1 MLFLKYKHTLLRIF
15 LVLRYSTGYKSLF
28 WDIFLKLSY
37 IITLNMKEITK
48 SFKYVDYLWD
58 DQKALALG
66 DNQVELFLY
75 RSNILGADLRITNY
89 GGGNTSCKTI
99 EKDPLTNE
107 EVEVMWVKGSGGD
120 IGTLTRSGIA
130 GLYTGRLRDL
140 KNVYQGL
147 HDEDR
152 MVGLFNHCIY
162 DLDSKAPSIDTPLH
176 GLLPF
181 AHIDHLHPDALI
193 AVAAAKDSEKVTKE
207 IWGDTMG
214 WVPWQKPG
222 FDLGLQLEQCLAD
235 NPGIRGIVLGS
246 HGLFTWGDTSYEC
259 YMNSLEVI
267 EMASEFIEKKT
278 KEKGSVFGG
287 QKVESLPKEARLEKA
302 AQLMPLLRGLC
313 SSENRMIGHF
323 SDTDVV
329 MEYINSNDLER
340 LAPMGTSCPDHFLRT
355 KIQPLVLTLDKNEDL
370 SDSDAILKK
379 LEPAFEAYRQE
390 YVDYYNTC
398 KKANSPAI
406 RDANP
411 VIIIY
416 PGVGMFSF
424 AKNKQTTRVASE
436 FYINA
441 INVMRGAEAITAYTS
456 LPRQE
461 AFDIEY
467 WSLEEAKLQRMP
479 KEQPL
484 SRKVAFVTGAGG
496 GIGKAI
502 ADKLAAEGAN
512 VVLTDINEDSLKQA
526 HATYKRD
533 VSTYAICDVTN
544 TESIASAY
552 KKAVIEFG
560 GVDIIVHSAGL
571 AISKALEDTTDKDW
585 NILQGI
591 LVKGQFDLAKQFSAI
606 TRKQGLGGDYI
617 AIASKNGLVA
627 GPNNVAYGTAKAA
640 QQHMVRLL
648 AAELAKDKV
657 RVNTVNPDGVIVGSK
672 IWEGA
677 WAEGR
682 AKANGI
688 TVEELPAFYA
698 KRNLLNEIITP
709 SDIANGVFA
718 LVGILDKSTGNI
730 INVDGGMANAFV
742 R

>member
-1 MLFLKYKHTLLRIF
+1 MNT
-15 LVLRYSTGYKSLF
+15 
-28 WDIFLKLSY
+28 
-37 IITLNMKEITK
+37 NTK
-48 SFKYVDYLWD
+48 KFSYVDYLWNEEKAASLKD
-58 DQKALALG
+58 DQVA
-66 DNQVELFLY
+66 LFLY

-120 IGTLTRSGIA
+120 IGTLTRAGIA

-140 KNVYQGL
+140 KNVYGGL
-147 HDEDR
+147 DDEDR

-193 AVAAAKDSEKVTKE
+193 AVAAAEDSEKVTKE

-214 WVPWQKPG
+214 WVPWQRPG
-222 FDLGLQLEQCLAD
+222 FDLGLQLEKCLAD

-267 EMASEFIEKKT
+267 ETASEYIENKI

-287 QKVESLPKEARLEKA
+287 QKIQSLAKEDRLEKA

-313 SSENRMIGHF
+313 SSEKSMIGHF
-323 SDTDVV
+323 SDNDVV
-329 MEYINSNDLER
+329 LEYINSNDLER

-355 KIQPLVLTLDKNEDL
+355 KIQPLVLTLDTNEDV

-379 LEPAFEAYRQE
+379 LEPAFEQYRQE
-390 YVDYYNTC
+390 YADYYNTC
-398 KKANSPAI
+398 KKANSPAM
-406 RDANP
+406 RDPNP

-441 INVMRGAEAITAYTS
+441 INVMRGAEAITSYTS

-467 WSLEEAKLQRMP
+467 WLLEEAKLSRMP

-502 ADKLAAEGAN
+502 ADKLAAEGAT
-512 VVLTDINEDSLKQA
+512 VVLTDINEDSLKEA

-552 KKAVIEFG
+552 KKACIEFG
-560 GVDIIVHSAGL
+560 GVDIVVHSAGL
-571 AISKALEDTTDKDW
+571 AISKAIEDTTDKDW
-585 NILQGI
+585 NILQSV
-591 LVKGQFDLAKQFSAI
+591 LVKGQFDLAKQSAAI
-606 TRKQGLGGDYI
+606 MRKQGLGGNYI

-648 AAELAKDKV
+648 AAELAKDKI

-709 SDIANGVFA
+709 DDIANGVFT

>member
-1 MLFLKYKHTLLRIF
+1 
-15 LVLRYSTGYKSLF
+15 LVAQIK
-28 WDIFLKLSY
+28 KK
-37 IITLNMKEITK
+37 NMGNRKAN
-48 SFKYVDYLWD
+48 FKYVDYLWD
-58 DQKALALG
+58 DKKAGSFG
-66 DNQVELFLY
+66 DDQVALFLY
-75 RSNILGADLRITNY
+75 RSTILGADLRITNY

-99 EKDPLTNE
+99 EKDPLNNK

-130 GLYTGRLRDL
+130 GLYTERLRDL
-140 KNVYQGL
+140 KKVYGGL
-147 HDEDR
+147 ADEDR

-181 AHIDHLHPDALI
+181 KHIDHLHPDALI
-193 AVAAAKDSEKVTKE
+193 AVAAAQNSEQVTKE

-214 WVPWQKPG
+214 WVPWQRPG
-222 FDLGLQLEQCLAD
+222 FDLGLQLEKCLHD
-235 NPGIRGIVLGS
+235 NPSIRGIVLGS

-267 EMASEFIEKKT
+267 ETASEYIANKIA
-278 KEKGSVFGG
+278 EKGSVFGG
-287 QKVESLPKEARLEKA
+287 EKIESLPTNERKQQA
-302 AQLMPLLRGLC
+302 AQLMPLLRGLA
-313 SSENRMIGHF
+313 SSENQMIGHF
-323 SDTDVV
+323 TDSKTVL
-329 MEYINSNDLER
+329 EFINSNDLNR

-355 KIQPLVLTLDKNEDL
+355 KIQPLVLTLAPSADLTDSRSVREQLKPAYAVYQEEYKN
-370 SDSDAILKK
+370 
-379 LEPAFEAYRQE
+379 
-390 YVDYYNTC
+390 YYETC
-398 KKANSPAI
+398 KHPNSPAM
-406 RDANP
+406 RDPNP

-424 AKNKQTTRVASE
+424 ARNKQTARVASE
-436 FYINA
+436 FYVNA
-441 INVMRGAEAITAYTS
+441 INVMRGAEAISAYTS

-467 WSLEEAKLQRMP
+467 WLLEEAKLSRMP
-479 KEQPL
+479 KEKPL
-484 SRKVAFVTGAGG
+484 SRKVALVTGAGG

-512 VVLTDINEDSLKQA
+512 VVLTDIAEDRLQNALK
-526 HATYKRD
+526 TYPAD
-533 VSTYAICDVTN
+533 TAAYVVCDVTSK
-544 TESIASAY
+544 ESIKQAF
-552 KKAVIEFG
+552 AVATLEFG

-571 AISKALEDTTDKDW
+571 AISKPLEKTTEKDW
-585 NILQGI
+585 NILQNV
-591 LVKGQFDLAKQFSAI
+591 LVKGQFELAQEGVKIMRQ
-606 TRKQGLGGDYI
+606 QGLGGDFI
-617 AIASKNGLVA
+617 SIASKNGLVS
-627 GPNNVAYGTAKAA
+627 GPNNVGYGTAKAA

-648 AAELAKDKV
+648 AAELAADQI

-672 IWEGA
+672 IWEGD

-682 AKANGI
+682 AKAYGI
-688 TVEELPAFYA
+688 TVEELPAHYA
-698 KRNLLNEIITP
+698 KRNLLNKIIYP
-709 SDIANGVFA
+709 EDIANGVFA

>member
-1 MLFLKYKHTLLRIF
+1 MKKFKH
-15 LVLRYSTGYKSLF
+15 
-28 WDIFLKLSY
+28 
-37 IITLNMKEITK
+37 
-48 SFKYVDYLWD
+48 VDYLWNEE
-58 DQKALALG
+58 KALILE
-66 DNQVELFLY
+66 DSQVDLFLY

-99 EKDPLTNE
+99 EVDPLNNE
-107 EVEVMWVKGSGGD
+107 KVEVMWVKGSGGD

-130 GLYTGRLRDL
+130 GLYTNRLRNL
-140 KNVYQGL
+140 KSLYEGL
-147 HDEDR
+147 DDEDR
-152 MVGLFNHCIY
+152 MVGLFNHCIF
-162 DLDSKAPSIDTPLH
+162 DLESKAPSIDTPLH

-193 AVAAAKDSEKVTKE
+193 AVAAAEDSEKVTKE

-214 WVPWQKPG
+214 WVPWQRPG
-222 FDLGLQLEQCLAD
+222 FDLGLQLEKCLED

-259 YMNSLEVI
+259 YINSLEVI
-267 EMASEFIEKKT
+267 EKASEYIEQKI

-287 QKVESLPKEARLEKA
+287 KKIESLPKEERLEKA
-302 AQLMPLLRGLC
+302 TQIMPLLRGLC

-323 SDTDVV
+323 SDTNVV
-329 MEYINSNDLER
+329 MKFINSYDLER

-355 KIQPLVLTLDKNEDL
+355 KIQPLVLSLDKNEDL
-370 SDSDAILKK
+370 SDADTILKK
-379 LEPAFEAYRQE
+379 LEPVFEAYRQE
-390 YVDYYNTC
+390 YANYYTTC
-398 KKANSPAI
+398 KKDNSPAM

-441 INVMRGAEAITAYTS
+441 INVMRGAEAITSYTS

-467 WSLEEAKLQRMP
+467 WLLEEAKLSRMP
-479 KEQPL
+479 KEEPL
-484 SRKVAFVTGAGG
+484 SRKVALVTGAGG

-512 VVLTDINEDSLKQA
+512 VVLTDIAEDRLVEA
-526 HATYKRD
+526 NATYKND
-533 VSTYAICDVTN
+533 VATYAVCDVTS
-544 TESIASAY
+544 TDSIAAAY
-552 KKAVIEFG
+552 KKAILEFG
-560 GVDIIVHSAGL
+560 GVDIVVHSAGL
-571 AISKALEDTTDKDW
+571 AISKPIEETTDKDW
-585 NILQGI
+585 NILQNI

-606 TRKQGLGGDYI
+606 TRKQRLGGDYI

-709 SDIANGVFA
+709 DDIANGVFS
-718 LVGILDKSTGNI
+718 LVGLLDKSTGNI

>member
-1 MLFLKYKHTLLRIF
+1 M
-15 LVLRYSTGYKSLF
+15 
-28 WDIFLKLSY
+28 DIK
-37 IITLNMKEITK
+37 N
-48 SFKYVDYLWD
+48 FKYVDYLWD
-58 DQKALALG
+58 DKKADALG
-66 DNQVELFLY
+66 DDQVALFLY

-99 EKDPLTNE
+99 EKDPLTNND
-107 EVEVMWVKGSGGD
+107 VEVMWVKGSGGD

-130 GLYTGRLRDL
+130 GLYTDRLRDL
-140 KNVYQGL
+140 KNVYKGL

-162 DLDSKAPSIDTPLH
+162 DLESKAPSIDTPLH

-214 WVPWQKPG
+214 WVPWQRPG
-222 FDLGLQLEQCLAD
+222 FDLGLQLEKCLND
-235 NPGIRGIVLGS
+235 NPGIRGIILGS

-267 EMASEFIEKKT
+267 EMASEFIEKKI

-287 QKVESLPKEARLEKA
+287 QKIQSLPKENRTQKA

-313 SSENRMIGHF
+313 SSENQMIGHF
-323 SDTDVV
+323 SDSDVV
-329 MEYINSNDLER
+329 LEFINSHDLAR
-340 LAPMGTSCPDHFLRT
+340 LAPLGTSCPDHFLRT
-355 KIQPLVLTLDKNEDL
+355 KIQPLVLTLDTNEDL
-370 SDSDAILKK
+370 SDSKAILAK
-379 LEPAFEAYRQE
+379 LQPAFEQYRKE
-390 YVDYYNTC
+390 YAHYYNTC
-398 KKANSPAI
+398 KKANSPAM
-406 RDANP
+406 RDPNP

-424 AKNKQTTRVASE
+424 SKDKQTTRVASE

-467 WSLEEAKLQRMP
+467 WLLEEAKLSRMP
-479 KEQPL
+479 KEKPL

-512 VVLTDINEDSLKQA
+512 VVLTDINEDSLKEA

-533 VSTYAICDVTN
+533 VSTYAICNVTSN
-544 TESIASAY
+544 ESIREAFN
-552 KKAVIEFG
+552 KACLEFG

-571 AISKALEDTTDKDW
+571 AISKAIEDTTEKDW
-585 NILQGI
+585 DILQNV
-591 LVKGQFDLAKQFSAI
+591 LVKGQFELAQVGVEVM
-606 TRKQGLGGDYI
+606 RKQGLGGNYI

-648 AAELAKDKV
+648 AAELAKDKI

-709 SDIANGVFA
+709 DDIANGVFS

>member
-1 MLFLKYKHTLLRIF
+1 M
-15 LVLRYSTGYKSLF
+15 
-28 WDIFLKLSY
+28 
-37 IITLNMKEITK
+37 TK
-48 SFKYVDYLWD
+48 TFKYVDYLWD
-58 DQKALALG
+58 EQKAASLG
-66 DNQVELFLY
+66 DNQVDLFLY

-99 EKDPLTNE
+99 ETDPLTNE
-107 EVEVMWVKGSGGD
+107 EVEIMWVKGSGGD

-130 GLYTGRLRDL
+130 GLYTKRLRDL

-147 HDEDR
+147 YDEDR

-162 DLDSKAPSIDTPLH
+162 DLESKAPSIDTPLH

-214 WVPWQKPG
+214 WVPWQRPG
-222 FDLGLQLEQCLAD
+222 FDLGLQLEKCLAD
-235 NPGIRGIVLGS
+235 NPGIRGIILGS

-267 EMASEFIEKKT
+267 EMASEYIEKKI

-287 QKVESLPKEARLEKA
+287 QKVTSLPKEERLEKA
-302 AQLMPLLRGLC
+302 AQIMPLLRGLC

-340 LAPMGTSCPDHFLRT
+340 LAPLGTSCPDHFLRT
-355 KIQPLVLTLDKNEDL
+355 KIQPLVLTLDKDEDL
-370 SDSDAILKK
+370 SDANAVLSK
-379 LEPAFEAYRQE
+379 LTPAFEQYRKE
-390 YVDYYNTC
+390 YADYYNTC
-398 KKANSPAI
+398 KKANSPAM

-424 AKNKQTTRVASE
+424 SKDKQTTRVANE

-441 INVMRGAEAITAYTS
+441 INVMRGAEAISAYTS

-467 WSLEEAKLQRMP
+467 WLLEEAKLQRMP
-479 KEQPL
+479 KEKTL
-484 SRKVAFVTGAGG
+484 SRKVALVTGAGG

-512 VVLTDINEDSLKQA
+512 VVLTDINEESLITA
-526 HATYKRD
+526 NATYKRD

-544 TESIASAY
+544 SESIANAY
-552 KKAVIEFG
+552 KKAIIEFG
-560 GVDIIVHSAGL
+560 GVDIVVHSAGL
-571 AISKALEDTTDKDW
+571 AISKPIEETTDKDW
-585 NILQGI
+585 NILQNV
-591 LVKGQFDLAKQFSAI
+591 LVKGQFDLAKQAAKI
-606 TRKQGLGGDYI
+606 MQDQGLGGDFI
-617 AIASKNGLVA
+617 SIASKNGLVA

-648 AAELAKDKV
+648 AAELAKDKI

-688 TVEELPAFYA
+688 TVDELPAFYA

-709 SDIANGVFA
+709 DDIANGVFS

>member
-1 MLFLKYKHTLLRIF
+1 M
-15 LVLRYSTGYKSLF
+15 
-28 WDIFLKLSY
+28 
-37 IITLNMKEITK
+37 TK
-48 SFKYVDYLWD
+48 TFKYVDYLWD
-58 DQKALALG
+58 EQKALSLG

-120 IGTLTRSGIA
+120 IGTLTRQGIA

-193 AVAAAKDSEKVTKE
+193 AVAAAKDSEQVTKE

-222 FDLGLQLEQCLAD
+222 FDLGLQLEKCLAD

-267 EMASEFIEKKT
+267 EMASDFIEKKL
-278 KEKGSVFGG
+278 EEQGEVFGG
-287 QKVESLPKEARLEKA
+287 QKVESLPQEERLEKA
-302 AQLMPLLRGLC
+302 SQLMPLLRGLC

-329 MEYINSNDLER
+329 MQYINSNDLER

-370 SDSDAILKK
+370 SDADSVKAK

-398 KKANSPAI
+398 KKDNSPGI

-441 INVMRGAEAITAYTS
+441 INVMRGAEAITEYTS

-467 WSLEEAKLQRMP
+467 WLLEEAKLQRMP
-479 KEQPL
+479 KEKPL
-484 SRKVAFVTGAGG
+484 SRKVALVTGAGG

-512 VVLTDINEDSLKQA
+512 VVLTDINEGALVEA
-526 HATYKRD
+526 NGTYARD
-533 VSTYAICDVTN
+533 VSSYAVCDVTS
-544 TESIASAY
+544 TDSIASAY
-552 KKAVIEFG
+552 KKAILEFG
-560 GVDIIVHSAGL
+560 GVDMIVHSAGL
-571 AISKALEDTTDKDW
+571 AISKPLTDTTDKDW
-585 NILQGI
+585 NILQSI
-591 LVKGQFDLAKQFSAI
+591 LVKGQFDLAKQFALI
-606 TRKQGLGGDYI
+606 VRKQGLGGDYI

-709 SDIANGVFA
+709 DDIANGVFS

>member
-1 MLFLKYKHTLLRIF
+1 
-15 LVLRYSTGYKSLF
+15 
-28 WDIFLKLSY
+28 
-37 IITLNMKEITK
+37 
-48 SFKYVDYLWD
+48 
-58 DQKALALG
+58 
-66 DNQVELFLY
+66 
-75 RSNILGADLRITNY
+75 
-89 GGGNTSCKTI
+89 
-99 EKDPLTNE
+99 
-107 EVEVMWVKGSGGD
+107 
-120 IGTLTRSGIA
+120 
-130 GLYTGRLRDL
+130 
-140 KNVYQGL
+140 
-147 HDEDR
+147 
-152 MVGLFNHCIY
+152 
-162 DLDSKAPSIDTPLH
+162 
-176 GLLPF
+176 
-181 AHIDHLHPDALI
+181 
-193 AVAAAKDSEKVTKE
+193 
-207 IWGDTMG
+207 
-214 WVPWQKPG
+214 
-222 FDLGLQLEQCLAD
+222 
-235 NPGIRGIVLGS
+235 
-246 HGLFTWGDTSYEC
+246 
-259 YMNSLEVI
+259 MNSLEVI
-267 EMASEFIEKKT
+267 EMASDYITKKIEA
-278 KEKGSVFGG
+278 GGPVFGG
-287 QKVESLPKEARLEKA
+287 QKVESLPQEERLEKA
-302 AQLMPLLRGLC
+302 SQLMPLLRGLC

-323 SDTDVV
+323 SDSDVV

-355 KIQPLVLTLDKNEDL
+355 KIQPLVLDLDKNEDL

-379 LEPAFEAYRQE
+379 LEPAFEAYRKE
-390 YVDYYNTC
+390 YEDYYNTC
-398 KKANSPAI
+398 KVDNSPAI

-461 AFDIEY
+461 AFNIEY
-467 WSLEEAKLQRMP
+467 WLLEEAKLQRMP
-479 KEQPL
+479 KELPL
-484 SRKVAFVTGAGG
+484 SRKVALVTGAGG

-502 ADKLAAEGAN
+502 ADKLAAQGAN
-512 VVLTDINEDSLKQA
+512 VVLTDINEEALVEA
-526 HATYKRD
+526 NATYKRD
-533 VSTYAICDVTN
+533 VSTYAVCDVTS
-544 TESIASAY
+544 TASIASAY
-552 KKAVIEFG
+552 KKAVLEFG

-571 AISKALEDTTDKDW
+571 AISKPLEDTTDKDW
-585 NILQGI
+585 NILQSI
-591 LVKGQFDLAKQFSAI
+591 LVKGQFDLAKQFAAI
-606 TRKQGLGGDYI
+606 ARQQGLGGDYI

-698 KRNLLNEIITP
+698 KRNLLHEIITP
-709 SDIANGVFA
+709 DDIANGVFS

>member
-1 MLFLKYKHTLLRIF
+1 MNPT
-15 LVLRYSTGYKSLF
+15 V
-28 WDIFLKLSY
+28 
-37 IITLNMKEITK
+37 KE
-48 SFKYVDYLWD
+48 FKYVDYLWD
-58 DQKALALG
+58 NKKAEALKDDQVA
-66 DNQVELFLY
+66 LFLY

-107 EVEVMWVKGSGGD
+107 EVEVMWIKGSGGD

-130 GLYTGRLRDL
+130 GLYTERLRNL
-140 KNVYQGL
+140 KDVYGGL
-147 HDEDR
+147 EDEDR

-162 DLDSKAPSIDTPLH
+162 DLDSRAPSIDTPLH

-193 AVAAAKDSEKVTKE
+193 AVAAAEDSEKVTKE

-214 WVPWQKPG
+214 WVPWQRPG
-222 FDLGLQLEQCLAD
+222 FDLGLQLEKCLAE

-246 HGLFTWGDTSYEC
+246 HGLFTWADNSYDC
-259 YMNSLEVI
+259 YINSLEVI
-267 EMASEFIEKKT
+267 EMASEYIEKKIA
-278 KEKGSVFGG
+278 EKGSVFGG
-287 QKVESLPKEARLEKA
+287 QKIESLAKQERLDKA
-302 AQLMPLLRGLC
+302 AELMPLLRGLC

-323 SDTDVV
+323 TDADVV
-329 MEYINSNDLER
+329 LEFINSNDLAR

-355 KIQPLVLTLDKNEDL
+355 KIQPLVLTLNANEDL
-370 SDSDAILKK
+370 SDSAAVLAK
-379 LEPAFEAYRQE
+379 LEPAFEAYRNE
-390 YVDYYNTC
+390 YQAYYDTC
-398 KKANSPAI
+398 KKANSPAV

-436 FYINA
+436 FYVNA
-441 INVMRGAEAITAYTS
+441 INVMRGAEAITSYTS

-467 WSLEEAKLQRMP
+467 WLLEEAKLSRMP
-479 KEQPL
+479 KEKPL

-502 ADKLAAEGAN
+502 ADKLAEEGAN
-512 VVLTDINEDSLKQA
+512 VFLTDIAEDRLKEA
-526 HATYKRD
+526 VATYPAD
-533 VSTYAICDVTN
+533 TAAYAVCDVTDSN
-544 TESIASAY
+544 SVVEAY
-552 KKAVIEFG
+552 KAASLEFG

-571 AISKALEDTTDKDW
+571 AISKPLVETTDADW
-585 NILQGI
+585 DILQKV
-591 LVKGQFDLAKQFSAI
+591 LVKGQFELAKQAVGVL
-606 TRKQGLGGDYI
+606 RKQNLGGDFI
-617 AIASKNGLVA
+617 SIASKNGLVA
-627 GPNNVAYGTAKAA
+627 GPNNVAYGTSKAA
-640 QQHMVRLL
+640 QQHMARLL
-648 AAELAKDKV
+648 AAELGPEKI

-682 AKANGI
+682 AKAYGI
-688 TVEELPAFYA
+688 KVEELPAHYA
-698 KRNLLNEIITP
+698 KRNLMNEIIYP
-709 SDIANGVFA
+709 ADIANGVFA
-718 LVGILDKSTGNI
+718 LVAILDKSTGNI

>member
-1 MLFLKYKHTLLRIF
+1 
-15 LVLRYSTGYKSLF
+15 LVAQIK
-28 WDIFLKLSY
+28 KK
-37 IITLNMKEITK
+37 NMGNRKAN
-48 SFKYVDYLWD
+48 FKYVDYLWD
-58 DQKALALG
+58 DKKAGSFG
-66 DNQVELFLY
+66 DDQVALFLY
-75 RSNILGADLRITNY
+75 RSTILGADLRITNY

-99 EKDPLTNE
+99 EKDPLNNK

-130 GLYTGRLRDL
+130 GLYTERLRDL
-140 KNVYQGL
+140 KKVYGGL
-147 HDEDR
+147 ADEDR

-181 AHIDHLHPDALI
+181 KHIDHLHPDALI
-193 AVAAAKDSEKVTKE
+193 AVAAAQNSEQVTKE

-214 WVPWQKPG
+214 WVPWQRPG
-222 FDLGLQLEQCLAD
+222 FDLGLQLEKCLHD
-235 NPGIRGIVLGS
+235 NPSIRGIVLGS

-267 EMASEFIEKKT
+267 ETASEYIANKIA
-278 KEKGSVFGG
+278 EKGSVFGG
-287 QKVESLPKEARLEKA
+287 EKIESLPTNERKQQA
-302 AQLMPLLRGLC
+302 AQLMPLLRGLA
-313 SSENRMIGHF
+313 SSENQMIGHF
-323 SDTDVV
+323 TDSKTVL
-329 MEYINSNDLER
+329 EFINSNDLNR

-355 KIQPLVLTLDKNEDL
+355 KIQPLVLTLAPSADLTDSRSVREQLKPAYAVYQEEYKN
-370 SDSDAILKK
+370 
-379 LEPAFEAYRQE
+379 
-390 YVDYYNTC
+390 YYETC
-398 KKANSPAI
+398 KHPNSPAM
-406 RDANP
+406 RDPNP

-424 AKNKQTTRVASE
+424 ARNKQTARVASE
-436 FYINA
+436 FYVNA
-441 INVMRGAEAITAYTS
+441 INVMRGAEAISAYTS

-467 WSLEEAKLQRMP
+467 WLLEEAKLSRMP
-479 KEQPL
+479 NEKPL
-484 SRKVAFVTGAGG
+484 SRKVALVTGAGG

-512 VVLTDINEDSLKQA
+512 VVLTDIAEDRLQNALK
-526 HATYKRD
+526 TYPAD
-533 VSTYAICDVTN
+533 TAAYVVCDVTSK
-544 TESIASAY
+544 ESIKQAF
-552 KKAVIEFG
+552 AVATLEFG

-571 AISKALEDTTDKDW
+571 AISKPLEKTTEKDW
-585 NILQGI
+585 NILQNV
-591 LVKGQFDLAKQFSAI
+591 LVKGQFELAQEGVKIMRQ
-606 TRKQGLGGDYI
+606 QGLGGDFI
-617 AIASKNGLVA
+617 SIASKNGLVS
-627 GPNNVAYGTAKAA
+627 GPNNVGYGTAKAA

-648 AAELAKDKV
+648 AAELAADQI

-672 IWEGA
+672 IWEGD

-682 AKANGI
+682 AKAYGI
-688 TVEELPAFYA
+688 TVEELPAHYA
-698 KRNLLNEIITP
+698 KRNLLNKIIYP
-709 SDIANGVFA
+709 EDIANGVFA